1 MFMLNQ
7 ILTRDLRKLINSN
20 EFKINNLSTY
30 STKEKIIG
38 IWYNGKTLYRKT
50 FYISKWSTF
59 NHNINNVDEIM
70 INLGHSFRHHASGN
84 NVGINTGTDS
94 NGMVNAT
101 QVILNGQVT
110 PDYAIIVLEYTKTTD
125 RA

>member
-1 MFMLNQ
+1 MLNQ
-7 ILTRDLRKLINSN
+7 ILTRDLRELINSN
-20 EFKINNLSTY
+20 KFKINNLSTY
-30 STKEKIIG
+30 STKEQIIG

-59 NHNINNVDEIM
+59 NHNINNVDEIF
-70 INLGHSFRHHASGN
+70 INLGQSFRHHLSGN

-94 NGMVNAT
+94 SGMANVT

-110 PDYAIIVLEYTKTTD
+110 PEYAIIVLEYTKKTD
-125 RA
+125 KA